1 MERLGSQGGSQVM
14 RHRFFADIDWSA
26 LNRREINPPFDPCRQ
41 QALEDDATNF
51 EKEFTSM
58 PLHSMEEISPMRSRS
73 DDTFSNFTY
82 EEESYL
88 DRRRSLKSPE
98 MK

>member
-1 MERLGSQGGSQVM
+1 M
-14 RHRFFADIDWSA
+14 RHRFFADIDWVA
-26 LNRREINPPFDPCRQ
+26 LNRREINPPYDPCRHH
-41 QALEDDATNF
+41 AGEEDTQNF
-51 EKEFTSM
+51 EKEFTSL
-58 PLHSMEEISPMRSRS
+58 PILSMDEISPSRSRS

-98 MK
+98 LK